1 MKPYYCYIQSLLLAF
16 AVLMG
21 AACSNDAPLLSE
33 KDEEVSVTFQPRLS
47 GDLNTRTL
55 GDASHIDQIKVFV
68 YENVGTLS
76 HRFTYTGFWSDVQQN
91 GVTLTLAKG
100 RTYSLLFWAEDK
112 YNTAYDI
119 TDEGQITV
127 NYSGYTQGGFA
138 KMEEMDA
145 FYGTAAIIV
154 GPNVSG
160 IRNVSLTRPF
170 AQLNFMDNV
179 TTPVAGIH
187 KSVVTFHNIPTA
199 FNPFTGEVT
208 QINGNDITFEFA
220 DFTNETMEVNGTNC
234 SYVASN
240 YLFAPTESTSSVS
253 VTIVLQCGLGNSLT
267 TRFLEFKNEKA
278 IILEKN
284 KKTNVVGALLP

>member
-1 MKPYYCYIQSLLLAF
+1 MLAF

-33 KDEEVSVTFQPRLS
+33 EGEEVSVTFQPRLS
-47 GDLNTRTL
+47 GDLNTRAIS
-55 GDASHIDQIKVFV
+55 DASHIDLISVFV
-68 YENVGTLS
+68 YEDTGELS
-76 HRFTYTGFWSDVQQN
+76 YRFTYTVAWNDVQQN

-100 RTYSLLFWAEDK
+100 RTYSLLFWAENKD
-112 YNTAYDI
+112 NTAYKM
-119 TDEGQITV
+119 TDDGQITV
-127 NYSGYTQGGFA
+127 NYNDYAQGGFA

-145 FYGTAAIIV
+145 FYGTSAIIV

-179 TTPVAGIH
+179 KSPISGAH
-187 KSVVTFHNIPTA
+187 KAKVTFHNIPTK

-208 QINGNDITFEFA
+208 QTNGNGITFEFA
-220 DFTNETMEVNGTNC
+220 NFTNETIEVDGNNC

-240 YLFAPTESTSSVS
+240 YLFAPAESTISVS
-253 VTIVLQCGLGNSLT
+253 ATILLQHETNNSLST
-267 TRFLEFKNEKA
+267 KHFEFKNEKA

-284 KKTNVVGALLP
+284 KKTNVIGALLP